1 MDGQRFYEFIY
12 HLVTLD
18 SDYFGTQEIWLT
30 NIFPSVFWVTFLCT
44 LLICSIYYNVINNL
58 TARLGYVSYW
68 LLFMMLTGGVA
79 FYLAVSKA
87 ATEIFIGV
95 TLGSAAWLF
104 AANNFI
110 VACLLYFLFSLVLK
124 TRKISTYAD
133 HVPFKTPW

>member
-1 MDGQRFYEFIY
+1 
-12 HLVTLD
+12 
-18 SDYFGTQEIWLT
+18 
-30 NIFPSVFWVTFLCT
+30 
-44 LLICSIYYNVINNL
+44 
-58 TARLGYVSYW
+58 
-68 LLFMMLTGGVA
+68 MMLTGGVA